1 MYRAILLDVMGT
13 LVTEPFFEVVPRA
26 LGLSLEEIFAHKHP
40 TAWVDFEL
48 GLIDEAEL
56 ERRFFLDGRKY
67 PHAAMRAAMID
78 HYDYIDGIEPLLV
91 DLRAAG
97 RDLHLL
103 SNYPL
108 WYQHIES
115 KLGLSRYAPWTFVSC
130 HTGVRKP
137 DPEAYLGAAR
147 ALALPPEACLFVD
160 DRGVNCKAAAA
171 VGMGAIRFES
181 ADQLRRELVARGVL
195 SSPS

>member
-1 MYRAILLDVMGT
+1 MVRALLLDVMGT

-26 LGLSLEEIFAHKHP
+26 LGLTLEQILADKHP

-56 ERRFFLDGRKY
+56 VRRFFLDGRKY
-67 PHAAMRAAMID
+67 PHAEMKAAMIEA
-78 HYDYIDGIEPLLV
+78 YDWIDGVEPLLAE
-91 DLRAAG
+91 LRAAG
-97 RDLHLL
+97 NELHLL

-108 WYQHIES
+108 WYRHIEE
-115 KLGLSRYAPWTFVSC
+115 KLALSRYAPWTFVSC

-147 ALALPPEACLFVD
+147 ALGAEPSQLLFVD
-160 DRGVNCKAAAA
+160 DRGVNCKAARA
-171 VGMGAIRFES
+171 VGMDAIRFENATQFRAELQGRS
-181 ADQLRRELVARGVL
+181 LLRG
-195 SSPS
+195 